1 LAIEDFDAVLLD
13 IRLPGMSGMEVLREI
28 WLNHGKTATIMIT
41 AVNDV
46 DTAVEA
52 IKLGASDY
60 IVKPFEL
67 DKVAT
72 SIRTALKTK
81 LATGKVSSDM
91 DILARGVERKVESI
105 THYSW
110 IVTERTIGVARQ
122 LGIAEE
128 EIQRWVEMRAE
139 LDSEKERAIKA
150 LLGKLRRSSL
160 AQSMKDVTELYQH
173 TPKSDEPQ
181 N

>member
-1 LAIEDFDAVLLD
+1 MAIEDFDAVLLD

-72 SIRTALKTK
+72 SVRTTLETK
-81 LATGKVSSDM
+81 PVTGKVSSDM
-91 DILARGVERKVESI
+91 DVLARGVERKVESI

-110 IVTERTIGVARQ
+110 IVTERTIGIAQQ

-128 EIQRWVEMRAE
+128 EIQRWAETRAE
-139 LDSEKERAIKA
+139 LDSEKERTIKS
-150 LLGKLRRSSL
+150 LLDKLRRSSL